1 MTESTETQ
9 PEVFTKEQLEAQIE
23 AATVG
28 LRAKVDELLG
38 ETKTAKQR
46 ARELEESQ
54 EAAALERA
62 KEKGEFKELYE
73 REQKSKNELAEKYEL
88 TLKTV
93 RQKEIDAATNELA
106 SSQTRDVKRAE
117 LLRKELAQYAV
128 HGEDGVAFEL
138 GGVRVDKSKVLAH
151 ISELYPF
158 LIDGNGSSGGGANG
172 THSSGSAAQAVIS
185 RSDFDAMNETN
196 KRAFLS
202 KGGKLTD

>member
-1 MTESTETQ
+1 MTDTTDT

-23 AATVG
+23 AATTG

-38 ETKTAKQR
+38 ETKTAKQK
-46 ARELEESQ
+46 ARELEEAQ

-62 KEKGEFKELYE
+62 REKGEFKELYE
-73 REQKSKNELAEKYEL
+73 REQKSKNELTEKYEL

-93 RQKEIDAATNELA
+93 RQKEIDAATSELA
-106 SSQTRDVKRAE
+106 ASLTRDVKRAE

-128 HGEDGVAFEL
+128 HGENGVGFEL
-138 GGVRVDKSKVLAH
+138 GGVPVDKDKVLAH
-151 ISELYPF
+151 ISDLYPF
-158 LIDGNGSSGGGANG
+158 LIDGSGSTGGGAAGN
-172 THSSGSAAQAVIS
+172 HSSGSAAQAVIS
-185 RSDFDAMNETN
+185 RADFDAMNETN

>member
-1 MTESTETQ
+1 MTDTTATVET
-9 PEVFTKEQLEAQIE
+9 FTKEQLEAQIE
-23 AATVG
+23 AATTG

-38 ETKTAKQR
+38 ETKTAKQK
-46 ARELEESQ
+46 ARELEEAQ

-73 REQKSKNELAEKYEL
+73 REQKSKNELTEKYEL

-93 RQKEIDAATNELA
+93 RQKEIDAATSQLA
-106 SSQTRDVKRAE
+106 ASQTRDVKRAE

-128 HGEDGVAFEL
+128 HGENGVAFEL
-138 GGVRVDKSKVLAH
+138 GGVSVDKDKVLAH
-151 ISELYPF
+151 ISDLYPF
-158 LIDGNGSSGGGANG
+158 LIDGSGSTGGGAAGN
-172 THSSGSAAQAVIS
+172 HSSGSAAQAVIS